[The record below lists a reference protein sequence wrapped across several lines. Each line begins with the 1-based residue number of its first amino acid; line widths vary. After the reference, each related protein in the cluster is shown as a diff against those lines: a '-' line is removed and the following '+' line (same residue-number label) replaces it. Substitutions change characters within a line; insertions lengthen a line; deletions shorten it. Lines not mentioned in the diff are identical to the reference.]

1 MFGLLLSEI
10 QRIKSEGDYEAARD
24 LVERYGVKIDPDL
37 HTEILQRY
45 RALHLSPYK
54 GFINPVYTP
63 VYNEQKEITDIK
75 VEYGEAYDAQ
85 MLRYSRDY
93 ATLPYCNE

>member
-1 MFGLLLSEI
+1 MSSFHKAWARSWSAGNP
-10 QRIKSEGDYEAARD
+10 AAMSRS
-24 LVERYGVKIDPDL
+24 RG
-37 HTEILQRY
+37 
-45 RALHLSPYK
+45 S
-54 GFINPVYTP
+54 PVYTP